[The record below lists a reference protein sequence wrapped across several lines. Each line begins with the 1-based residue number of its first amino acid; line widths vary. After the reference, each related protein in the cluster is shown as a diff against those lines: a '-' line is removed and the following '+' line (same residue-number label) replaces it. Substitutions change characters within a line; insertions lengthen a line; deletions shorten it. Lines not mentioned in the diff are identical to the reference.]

1 MKKERFGGTCEYDN
15 FANKVAKNDSVL
27 WGYEDCH
34 VCKEHCVDETNNVI
48 IDWPPLP
55 YPGDDPA
62 CVGYCPSK
70 LNIEYKEFFSKG
82 KVDQYQTRMWYK
94 INDFN
99 N

>member
-70 LNIEYKEFFSKG
+70 LNIEYNEFFSKG
-82 KVDQYQTRMWYK
+82 KVDQYQTRM
-94 INDFN
+94 
-99 N
+99 